1 MILQWYYLV
10 AILFIAVISRPLIA
24 IEKTV
29 VDRNTLTGKV
39 MVGYQ
44 GWFNCEGDGAQLGWT
59 HWARN
64 RRRPFAPGNVTV
76 DLWPDVTE
84 LDPDERYATG
94 FKHADG
100 TTAEVFSSG
109 NRKTVLRHFQ
119 WMHDYGIDGAFVQ
132 RFANGLESAGLLHHK
147 NAVLSHAREGANVS
161 GRTFAVMYDL
171 SGLGAGE
178 VVRVRDDWRTLQT
191 TANIASDPAYLHHAG
206 KPVVAVWGVGFNDDR
221 KYSLAECLE
230 LVKWLKSEGCTVM
243 LGVPSFWR
251 ERKRDAIDDPLLH
264 AILKQAD
271 IVNPWPVGRYRT
283 PREAM
288 RHAANVWQPDREWCD
303 NNQLDFLPVVYPGFS
318 WHNLT
323 GGKLD
328 DIPRL
333 KGQFLWS
340 QIVGAKQANC
350 NMIYV
355 AMFDEVDEATA
366 IFKCTNEPP
375 VGNGGEFLTYEG
387 LPSDYYLKL
396 VRQAG
401 RMLRNETPLI
411 ETLPSISD

>member
-1 MILQWYYLV
+1 
-10 AILFIAVISRPLIA
+10 
-24 IEKTV
+24 
-29 VDRNTLTGKV
+29 
-39 MVGYQ
+39 
-44 GWFNCEGDGAQLGWT
+44 
-59 HWARN
+59 
-64 RRRPFAPGNVTV
+64 
-76 DLWPDVTE
+76 
-84 LDPDERYATG
+84 
-94 FKHADG
+94 
-100 TTAEVFSSG
+100 
-109 NRKTVLRHFQ
+109 
-119 WMHDYGIDGAFVQ
+119 
-132 RFANGLESAGLLHHK
+132 
-147 NAVLSHAREGANVS
+147 
-161 GRTFAVMYDL
+161 
-171 SGLGAGE
+171 
-178 VVRVRDDWRTLQT
+178 
-191 TANIASDPAYLHHAG
+191 
-206 KPVVAVWGVGFNDDR
+206 
-221 KYSLAECLE
+221 
-230 LVKWLKSEGCTVM
+230 
-243 LGVPSFWR
+243 
-251 ERKRDAIDDPLLH
+251 
-264 AILKQAD
+264 
-271 IVNPWPVGRYRT
+271 
-283 PREAM
+283 M

-333 KGQFLWS
+333 KGQFFWS